1 MYQKI
6 LVPVDDSDTCAAALK
21 EASRFA
27 KDQRASVR
35 LVHVIDLAQFAWSA
49 NEFLDVPQLQ
59 EALRRAGQRTLDTQR
74 DRLKEEGVEA
84 ETELLEA
91 WGGNLAKTIVE
102 DAAKWGAELIVMGT
116 HGYGGLTHLLLG
128 SVAEG
133 VMHQTPIPVLLIRA
147 KANDKK
153 SNDK

>member
-6 LVPVDDSDTCAAALK
+6 LVPVDDSETCVAALK
-21 EASRFA
+21 EATRFA
-27 KDQRASVR
+27 NDQHARVR

-59 EALRRAGQRTLDTQR
+59 EALRRAGQRTLATQAER
-74 DRLKEEGVEA
+74 MQEAGIEA
-84 ETELLEA
+84 ETALLEA

-102 DAAKWGAELIVMGT
+102 DADGWQADLIVMGT

-133 VMHQTPIPVLLIRA
+133 VMHQTTVPVLLVRA
-147 KANDKK
+147 KANA
-153 SNDK
+153 

>member
-6 LVPVDDSDTCAAALK
+6 LVPVDDSETCVAAMK
-21 EASRFA
+21 EVSRLA
-27 KDQRASVR
+27 CDQHATVR

-59 EALRRAGQRTLDTQR
+59 DALRRAGQKTLDKQTAR
-74 DRLKEEGVEA
+74 MKEAGITSEA
-84 ETELLEA
+84 ELLEA
-91 WGGNLAKTIVE
+91 WGGNLAKAIVE
-102 DAAKWGAELIVMGT
+102 DADRWQADLIVMGT

-133 VMHQTPIPVLLIRA
+133 VMHHTSVPVLLVRA
-147 KANDKK
+147 KGD
-153 SNDK
+153 DQ